1 MASLTPGPHTHEQWL
16 GLVQPV
22 GLVVAPAVLSALQL
36 FPNQSTPY
44 LSARQRQLEGLLEE
58 VEGPGGQPLAVVP
71 NLALLATD
79 LLDWGEAD
87 LVAAAELQAVPEVVL
102 AEYGETLRPTHGVP
116 KFEVAMAAA
125 DGPGGETT
133 TKGSTASSQL
143 QALVLDLTQW
153 RDAGG
158 KPDPQWGRDFDANW
172 NPTGH
177 GWDATPQQR
186 FERLLKETE
195 IPIGLLFNG
204 SQLRL
209 VHAPR
214 GESSGWLTMP
224 LEPMAEVAGR
234 PMLGALELLL
244 GVDRLFGGN
253 PEQRLPAV
261 LAASRKNQN
270 EVSTRLAEQVLE
282 ALWELLLGFDAAE
295 RIAREAG
302 GTVLGDLPRSE
313 AGQKQLYGGLITVL
327 LRLVFLLYAE
337 DEALMPADSLYGQHY
352 SVSALAD
359 RLRQERFEHQG
370 AMADRRGAWASLL
383 SLFRLVYDGGG
394 ADPAYLPARHGEL
407 FDPDAYPFLEGRE
420 PDSSYTDAILT
431 NLPAISDDVVEKVLT
446 RLLWLAD
453 ESKVAQRLNYRSLDV
468 EQIGSVYEGIM
479 GFTVEG
485 ATGPSVGI
493 TYRPPRQKITI
504 TVVVDAEQL
513 LAVAAGKREKWL
525 DEQAGVALK
534 LPAKAKEGLK
544 QATSLAEL
552 CLALGNRL
560 SPHTPNGLA
569 AGSLI
574 LQPTAERR
582 RSGSHYTPRALTEP
596 IVAEA
601 FRPWLERCNHQ
612 PTAEQILALKVCD
625 PAMGS
630 GAFLVAVCRFLA
642 GWLVQAWER
651 EGYPEGFRQEWDKD
665 TVARRLIA
673 QSCLYGVDKNLFA
686 VNLAKLSL
694 WLVTLSKE
702 LPFTFVDHALK
713 CGDSLVGYSV
723 QEIRAAMREVQLG
736 FLDDQNRIYE
746 QMGIDRRESFAFD
759 SLTDADYDSKKE
771 KLNQQIQASE
781 GLRQAAD
788 LMVAAFF
795 VEKTPKERAKAQQL
809 NLSKISGN
817 FHDHELPAEV
827 RRIREALTTGDK
839 GITPFH
845 WDLEFPEVFGDGR
858 GGFDVF
864 VGNPPFAGKNTIAEG
879 SPDGILDWFKQLHPE
894 SHGNADLVAHF
905 FRRCFHLLRPDGSLG
920 LIATNTIAQ
929 GDTRSTGLRWICLN
943 GGTIYAARKRTKW
956 PGVAA
961 VVVSVVHLLKGVY
974 GGEKLLEKRPVAQ
987 ITAFLFA
994 NGGHDDP
1001 KQLAANAG
1009 KSFVGSYVLGM
1020 GFTFDD
1026 SGPADDETPGIP
1038 SPIATMQRL
1047 IAENPKNA
1055 EVIFPYIGGEE
1066 VNSSP
1071 THAHHRY
1078 VINFGERSEEECRR
1092 ECPELMAIVEKKVK
1106 PGRLVQNREIR
1117 ARYWWRFGETCPAL
1131 YSAIDG
1137 YSKVMATARVS
1148 QTAGFCLLD
1157 SRQVF
1162 SEMLIAFTASS
1173 TFWLALLQSRAHD
1186 LWSRLF
1192 ASSMKDDLRYTP
1204 SDCFETFPFPTAL
1217 LESNANDPSHE
1228 ATRQSLET
1236 IGERYHQFRAE
1247 LMVRNNEGLTST
1259 YNRFHDPAET
1269 SSGLVQLRALHQELD
1284 QAVLEAYGW
1293 SDALTQAISDNP
1305 HHTPCGFGL
1314 DYLDLEDDIQLPD
1327 DLQERIASGELFFW
1341 EAGDALD
1348 FQGQLQACGAIS
1360 GRRKLPW
1367 RYRWPD
1373 PVRDDVLARLL
1384 ALNAERYAEEVA
1396 MGLHS
1401 KAAKQAAKASQAG
1414 GTATGKR
1421 RGRPPK
1427 SSQPDE
1433 PGPIQSGQM
1442 GLELF

>member
-1 MASLTPGPHTHEQWL
+1 MAYYGIPTKAIHEQWL

-22 GLVVAPAVLSALQL
+22 GLVVVPAVLTKLELVPNQSTAYISALQL
-36 FPNQSTPY
+36 
-44 LSARQRQLEGLLEE
+44 QLNGLLEK
-58 VEGPGGQPLAVVP
+58 VDGLNGDPVKVVSSFQQ
-71 NLALLATD
+71 LATE
-79 LLDWGEAD
+79 LLDWGDSD
-87 LVAAAELQAVPEVVL
+87 LVEASALETVPEVVL
-102 AEYGETLRPTHGVP
+102 SEYGETLRPTHGVL
-116 KFEVAMAAA
+116 KLE
-125 DGPGGETT
+125 GE
-133 TKGSTASSQL
+133 GL
-143 QALVLDLTQW
+143 QALVLDLSQW
-153 RDAGG
+153 RDASGTLT
-158 KPDPQWGRDFDANW
+158 PQWDRDLDAAW
-172 NPTGH
+172 NPTGN

-195 IPIGLLFNG
+195 HPIGLLFNG
-204 SQLRL
+204 TQLRL

-214 GESSGWLTMP
+214 GESSGHITMP

-253 PEQRLPAV
+253 PEQRLPQ
-261 LAASRKNQN
+261 LLSASRKNQS
-270 EVSTRLAEQVLE
+270 EVSTRLAAQVLE

-295 RIAREAG
+295 RIAQDNGRS
-302 GTVLGDLPRSE
+302 VLGALPTTE
-313 AGQKQLYGGLITVL
+313 EGQKQLYGGLITVL

-337 DEALMPADSLYGQHY
+337 DEELMPRDSLYGQHY

-359 RLRQERFEHQG
+359 RLRQERFEHQS

-407 FDPDAYPFLEGRE
+407 FDPDAYPFLEGRDT
-420 PDSSYTDAILT
+420 DSFYDDGSLT
-431 NLPAISDDVVEKVLT
+431 NLPAVSDDVVEKVLSKLIWLEGE
-446 RLLWLAD
+446 RL
-453 ESKVAQRLNYRSLDV
+453 SYRALDV

-504 TVVVDAEQL
+504 TVVVDAAEL
-513 LAVAAGKREKWL
+513 LAQSGSKREKWL

-534 LPAKAKEGLK
+534 LPAKVKSQLK
-544 QATSLAEL
+544 SATSLAEL
-552 CLALGNRL
+552 CVALDKKL

-601 FRPWLERCNHQ
+601 FRPWLERCNDQ

-630 GAFLVAVCRFLA
+630 GAFLVAVCRYLA
-642 GWLVQAWER
+642 GWLVKAWER
-651 EGYPEGFRQEWDKD
+651 DGYPEGFRQEWDKD

-673 QSCLYGVDKNLFA
+673 QRCLYGVDKNPFA

-694 WLVTLSKE
+694 WLVTLSE
-702 LPFTFVDHALK
+702 NLPFTFVDHALK
-713 CGDSLVGYSV
+713 CGDSLVGYGV
-723 QEIRAAMREVQLG
+723 QEIQSAMKEVQLG
-736 FLDDQNRIYE
+736 FLNEQNQVFS
-746 QMGIDRRESFAFD
+746 QMGVARRESFGDD
-759 SLTDADYDSKKE
+759 SLNDEGYDRKKV
-771 KLNQQIQASE
+771 LLQQQIKASE
-781 GLRQAAD
+781 GLRQAGD

-795 VEKTPKERAKAQQL
+795 DAAKPKERADKQHLHLAM
-809 NLSKISGN
+809 LSGAFN
-817 FHDHELPAEV
+817 DEGLHDSIQE
-827 RRIREALTTGDK
+827 IRDRLAAGDK

-845 WDLEFPEVFGDGR
+845 WQLEFPEVFGDGR
-858 GGFDVF
+858 DGFDAF

-879 SPDGILDWFKQLHPE
+879 SPEGILDWFKQLHPE

-905 FRRCFHLLRPDGSLG
+905 FRRCFSLLRPGGSLG
-920 LIATNTIAQ
+920 LIATNTISQ

-943 GGTIYAARKRTKW
+943 GGTIYAARKRYKW

-961 VVVSVVHLLKGVY
+961 VVVSVVHLHKGTY
-974 GGEKLLEKRPVAQ
+974 AGERLLERRPVAQ

-994 NGGHDDP
+994 NGGHEDP

-1020 GFTFDD
+1020 GFTFDR
-1026 SGPADDETPGIP
+1026 GEEADDDTPGIP
-1038 SPIATMQRL
+1038 SPIATMERL

-1092 ECPELMAIVEKKVK
+1092 EWPELMGIVERKVK
-1106 PGRLVQNREIR
+1106 TGRISLPPKNAWNKQVSARWWLFGADRKELSSATVEFERVLAISRVGNSVSYAFMAPNSVFAESLVVFPMGEMSFLSVLQGRIHEWW
-1117 ARYWWRFGETCPAL
+1117 ARFL
-1131 YSAIDG
+1131 
-1137 YSKVMATARVS
+1137 
-1148 QTAGFCLLD
+1148 
-1157 SRQVF
+1157 
-1162 SEMLIAFTASS
+1162 
-1173 TFWLALLQSRAHD
+1173 
-1186 LWSRLF
+1186 
-1192 ASSMKDDLRYTP
+1192 ASSMKDDLRYSP
-1204 SDCFETFPFPTAL
+1204 SDCFETFPFPANL
-1217 LESNANDPSHE
+1217 LTQNVNDPANE
-1228 ATRQSLET
+1228 AQSQSLEA

-1247 LMVRNNEGLTST
+1247 LMVANNEGLTST

-1269 SSGLVQLRALHQELD
+1269 SSGLLELRNLHGEMD
-1284 QAVLEAYGW
+1284 QAVLAAYSW
-1293 SDALTQAISDNP
+1293 SDVPTA
-1305 HHTPCGFGL
+1305 CGFGL
-1314 DYLDLEDDIQLPD
+1314 DYLDTEEDAQLPE
-1327 DLQERIASGELFFW
+1327 DLQQRIDDGNLFFW
-1341 EAGDALD
+1341 DACDALD
-1348 FQGQLQACGAIS
+1348 FQGQLQAYGAIT

-1373 PVRDDVLARLL
+1373 AVRDDVLARLL

-1396 MGLHS
+1396 LGLHS
-1401 KAAKQAAKASQAG
+1401 KGAAKTPKAKEKLNAKSASTPEFELTSEPYQAG
-1414 GTATGKR
+1414 L
-1421 RGRPPK
+1421 
-1427 SSQPDE
+1427 S
-1433 PGPIQSGQM
+1433 
-1442 GLELF
+1442 LF

>member
-1 MASLTPGPHTHEQWL
+1 MATVAPGPHTHDQWL

-58 VEGPGGQPLAVVP
+58 VEPPGCQPLAVVP
-71 NLALLATD
+71 SFALLSAE
-79 LLDWGEAD
+79 LLDWGDTD
-87 LVAAAELQAVPEVVL
+87 LVAASELASVPEVVL

-116 KFEVAMAAA
+116 KFE
-125 DGPGGETT
+125 GE
-133 TKGSTASSQL
+133 GL

-153 RDAGG
+153 RDSGG

-204 SQLRL
+204 RQLRL
-209 VHAPR
+209 IHAPR

-253 PEQRLPAV
+253 PEQRLPAL

-282 ALWELLLGFDAAE
+282 ALWELLLGFDDAE

-302 GTVLGDLPRSE
+302 GTVLGELPKSE
-313 AGQKQLYGGLITVL
+313 EGQKHLYGGLITVL

-337 DEALMPADSLYGQHY
+337 DEALMPKDSLYGQHY

-394 ADPAYLPARHGEL
+394 ADPNYLPARHGDL
-407 FDPDAYPFLEGRE
+407 FDPDTYPFLEGRD
-420 PDSSYTDAILT
+420 PGSHYTDDILT
-431 NLPAISDDVVEKVLT
+431 NVPSISDDVVEKVLT

-453 ESKVAQRLNYRSLDV
+453 ENKVAQRLNYRSLDV

-485 ATGPSVGI
+485 AKGTSIGI

-513 LAVAAGKREKWL
+513 LAVVVGKREKWL

-534 LPAKAKEGLK
+534 LPAKVKEGLK
-544 QATSLAEL
+544 QADSLAEL

-582 RSGSHYTPRALTEP
+582 RSGSHYTPRSLTEP
-596 IVAEA
+596 IVTEA
-601 FRPWLERCNHQ
+601 FRPWLERCHNQ

-642 GWLVQAWER
+642 GWLVAAWEKGDSF
-651 EGYPEGFRQEWDKD
+651 EAPTDSSWDRD
-665 TVARRLIA
+665 LYARRLIA
-673 QSCLYGVDKNLFA
+673 QSCLYGVDKNPFA

-694 WLVTLSKE
+694 WLVTLSQD

-723 QEIRAAMREVQLG
+723 REIEAASEAVQLELVREERGTYVKACRELRSG
-736 FLDDQNRIYE
+736 FAEDTRDDDGYE
-746 QMGIDRRESFAFD
+746 R
-759 SLTDADYDSKKE
+759 KKQQLE
-771 KLNQQIQASE
+771 RQIQA
-781 GLRQAAD
+781 GAGQRLAGD

-795 VEKTPKERAKAQQL
+795 VESKPAMRDKARKQHL
-809 NLSKISGN
+809 ATISGV
-817 FHDHELPAEV
+817 FVDDELPAAAQELRQRLV
-827 RRIREALTTGDK
+827 RGDK

-845 WDLEFPEVFGDGR
+845 WDLEFPEVFSEDR

-864 VGNPPFAGKNTIAEG
+864 VGNPPFAGDVTFTGANQDGYFDWLKN
-879 SPDGILDWFKQLHPE
+879 QHPE
-894 SHGNADLVAHF
+894 SGGRCDLVAFF
-905 FRRCFHLLRPDGSLG
+905 FRQCFKLLRPFGVMG
-920 LIATNTIAQ
+920 LIATNTVAQ
-929 GDTRSTGLRWICLN
+929 GDTRSSGLRWICIN
-943 GGTIYAARKRTKW
+943 GGTIYSARKRFKW

-961 VVVSVVHLLKGVY
+961 VVVSIVHLTRGTY
-974 GGEKLLEKRPVAQ
+974 SGPKRLDKRATEA
-987 ITAFLFA
+987 ISAFLFA
-994 NGGHDDP
+994 KGGHENP
-1001 KQLAANAG
+1001 KRLYANAE
-1009 KSFVGSYVLGM
+1009 KSFNGSKVYGQ

-1026 SGPADDETPGIP
+1026 SGPRDEETPGIP
-1038 SPIATMQRL
+1038 SPISAMDRL
-1047 IAENPKNA
+1047 IEEEPKNS

-1066 VNSSP
+1066 VNDSP
-1071 THAHHRY
+1071 THTHRRY
-1078 VINFGERSEEECRR
+1078 VIDFRDRTEDECRTR
-1092 ECPELMAIVEKKVK
+1092 WPGIMQLLERKVK
-1106 PGRLVQNREIR
+1106 PERTRLKANGEHALR
-1117 ARYWWRFGETCPAL
+1117 APLPQRWWQHGDKRPAL
-1131 YSAIDG
+1131 YAAIAASD
-1137 YSKVMATARVS
+1137 RVLVNS
-1148 QTAGFCLLD
+1148 QVSSQICFCFVE
-1157 SRQVF
+1157 SRTVF
-1162 SEMLIAFTASS
+1162 SH
-1173 TFWLALLQSRAHD
+1173 ALNVFPSLNTGHLGVMESAVHIW
-1186 LWSRLF
+1186 WSMMQ
-1192 ASSMKDDLRYTP
+1192 ASSMKDDTRYTP
-1204 SDCFETFPFPTAL
+1204 SDCFETFPFPGAL
-1217 LESNANDPSHE
+1217 LDANANDS
-1228 ATRQSLET
+1228 AYQTSRQSLEAN
-1236 IGERYHQFRAE
+1236 GERYHQFRSE
-1247 LMVRNNEGLTST
+1247 LMVANNEGLTST

-1269 SSGLVQLRALHQELD
+1269 SQGLLELRSLHSEMD
-1284 QAVLEAYGW
+1284 QAVLQAYGW
-1293 SDALTQAISDNP
+1293 SDVDTA
-1305 HHTPCGFGL
+1305 CGFGL
-1314 DYLDLEDDIQLPD
+1314 DYLDTEDDAQLPD
-1327 DLQERIASGELFFW
+1327 ELQERIDGGSLFFDDPN
-1341 EAGDALD
+1341 DALD
-1348 FQGQLQACGAIS
+1348 FQGQLQAYGAIT

-1373 PVRDDVLARLL
+1373 DVRDEVLARLL
-1384 ALNAERYAEEVA
+1384 ALNAERYEEE
-1396 MGLHS
+1396 MRLGLHS
-1401 KAAKQAAKASQAG
+1401 KGARQAAKDANAG
-1414 GTATGKR
+1414 GSAGMR

-1427 SSQPDE
+1427 ASAN
-1433 PGPIQSGQM
+1433 SGQI
-1442 GLELF
+1442 GLLL